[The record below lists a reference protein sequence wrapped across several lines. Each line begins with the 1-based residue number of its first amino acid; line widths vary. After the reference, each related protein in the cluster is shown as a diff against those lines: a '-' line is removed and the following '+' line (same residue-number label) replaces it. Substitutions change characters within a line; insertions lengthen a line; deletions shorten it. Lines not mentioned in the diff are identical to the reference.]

1 MAKGNMFLGMSRG
14 SVGDVTFYRG
24 RGQQLARARNRAPRN
39 PKTYAQIVQRMILAT
54 ASKAYSR
61 MKDITDHSFQN
72 VQYGAESQSYFLKK
86 AMDRI
91 RGFVA
96 NELANFPATSQD
108 PFAWVGLARPDSIAE
123 SGYGL
128 LISEGSIPTVIPVYK
143 IVGTQEEPEYELSR
157 FGSEITVAEGATP
170 TLGEVL
176 ESFGAILGDQI
187 TVVGILGN
195 GLFSVSRYC
204 VKSDA
209 DDTKAWY
216 PDVQEGIDS
225 DILTDESRFGNVL
238 LAFDATEK
246 GMKVK
251 PVYDGQQVEA
261 AAVIIS
267 RKVGNVWQRSTQYLM
282 PVVDV
287 QSVSGIIALW
297 KLSSASIGAESPYY
311 LNNADD

>member
-1 MAKGNMFLGMSRG
+1 MATQNSTITVKGKLGNI
-14 SVGDVTFYRG
+14 VGYKG
-24 RGQQLARARNRAPRN
+24 RDGKRLARIRQTEVKN
-39 PKTYAQIVQRMILAT
+39 PKTDGQIIQRMILAT
-54 ASKAYSR
+54 ASKSYGR
-61 MKDITDHSFQN
+61 MKSIVDHSWQG
-72 VQYGAESQSYFLKK
+72 VSYGGVSQSYFLKK

-128 LISEGSIPTVIPVYK
+128 QISEGSIPTVIPVYK
-143 IVGTQEEPEYELSR
+143 NIGTQEEPEYKLSR
-157 FGSEITVAEGATP
+157 FGSEITVAEGETP
-170 TLGEVL
+170 TLGDVL
-176 ESFGAILGDQI
+176 EAFGAVLGDQI

-195 GLFSVSRYC
+195 GLFSFSRYC
-204 VKSDA
+204 VSSNA
-209 DDTKAWY
+209 DDTQAWY

-225 DILTDESRFGNVL
+225 DILTDESRFGNVM

-246 GMKVK
+246 GMKVN
-251 PVYDGQQVEA
+251 PVFEGQQVEA

-282 PVVDV
+282 PVGNVDNV
-287 QSVSGIIALW
+287 NSIISLW
-297 KLSSASIGAESPYY
+297 KLGTIEITTENPYY
-311 LNNADD
+311 LNNADL